1 MMDAGLENKN
11 CARGIVLNE
20 SLEIIGW
27 GDIHCCGK
35 DGVIADQ
42 EDRKKCERKSRKR
55 KVIFIASV
63 EDKVPHGLMVSILE
77 GTVKTATS
85 TARIVPCLWI
95 VLAPAAKTRIL
106 C

>member
-1 MMDAGLENKN
+1 MVDAGLENKN

-42 EDRKKCERKSRKR
+42 EDRKKRERKSRKR
-55 KVIFIASV
+55 KVSSISRA
-63 EDKVPHGLMVSILE
+63 EDKVPHGLWYPSLK
-77 GTVKTATS
+77 GG
-85 TARIVPCLWI
+85 
-95 VLAPAAKTRIL
+95 
-106 C
+106 